1 MRNSILDPSKMTFL
15 RLEATSMRTERILMR
30 RAIPSRWLGLVG
42 LVAAIQLVGCATGVR
57 PIVLSDVVGK
67 LPGANL
73 TTDAETHSAPY
84 TETFS
89 DSSAFPATAASVAA
103 RARTANPSAGP
114 TAVTSRLS
122 DGPVAQVAYQ
132 EVPGHCGPGG
142 CRLGVGVP
150 GIAGCPSCVNGLQ
163 GNGAFAG
170 MGGASG
176 VACPPGL
183 SPSGWPS
190 FIPNPQGI
198 DPNEFLC
205 NGDDAPPAARAH
217 VGDGIVGVGLED
229 TVARYTTDRGA
240 VHVEPSNRVCI
251 YAPRFGTVRRV
262 TGAELGELAVGPRRV
277 LRQDSP
283 IGVDHEIPGLA
294 VTGRDRLYRSDWVRG
309 PDAVRMR
316 DRGVPV
322 ENVLQP
328 LLAEEV
334 LDLLANLSIIQHG
347 ILEQDD
353 LPILERCVQAAVVW
367 SVDQEVAVVINGQT
381 AATVTRD
388 QAARELVVYEFPDGR
403 LRICKGAD
411 VADGVSGDT
420 VTFVLRIDNV
430 GDSPLRDVV
439 VTDNLTTRL
448 EYLADSQTSSRE
460 AEFSFAAN
468 EGQSLRLT
476 WKIPG
481 ELKVGEG
488 ATIQFKCKV
497 R

>member
-1 MRNSILDPSKMTFL
+1 
-15 RLEATSMRTERILMR
+15 MRTQRNRMR
-30 RAIPSRWLGLVG
+30 RTILSQWRGIAG
-42 LVAAIQLVGCATGVR
+42 LVAAIQLVGCASGVR
-57 PIVLSDVVGK
+57 PIVLSDVVSK

-73 TTDAETHSAPY
+73 PSAAQAHSAAY
-84 TETFS
+84 SETFS
-89 DSSAFPATAASVAA
+89 DLPALPATSATPLVGPGSEP
-103 RARTANPSAGP
+103 RSRETNSGTSNGTA
-114 TAVTSRLS
+114 
-122 DGPVAQVAYQ
+122 GPVAQVAYQ
-132 EVPGHCGPGG
+132 QVPGNCAPGA
-142 CRLGVGVP
+142 CRWGATVP
-150 GIAGCPSCVNGLQ
+150 GAGACPSCANGIP
-163 GNGAFAG
+163 GCGPFAG
-170 MGGASG
+170 TGGANG
-176 VACPPGL
+176 GGCPPGL
-183 SPSGWPS
+183 SPSGWPA

-205 NGDDAPPAARAH
+205 NGEDAPPAARAH

-283 IGVDHEIPGLA
+283 IGVDHEVPGLA
-294 VTGRDRLYRSDWVRG
+294 VTGRDRLVRRDWVRG

-328 LLAEEV
+328 LLAEDV
-334 LDLLANLSIIQHG
+334 LELLANLSIIRRG
-347 ILEQDD
+347 VLEQED
-353 LPILERCVQAAVVW
+353 LPLLERCVQAAVVW

-381 AATVTRD
+381 AATVIRD

-403 LRICKGAD
+403 LRICKCSD
-411 VADGVSGDT
+411 VAEGVSGDI
-420 VTFVLRIDNV
+420 VTFVLRLDNV

-439 VTDNLTTRL
+439 VTDSLTTRL
-448 EYLADSQTSSRE
+448 EYVADSQTSSRE
-460 AEFSFAAN
+460 AEFSFAEN

>member
-1 MRNSILDPSKMTFL
+1 MSTFDTSKTTFL
-15 RLEATSMRTERILMR
+15 GLEATSMRTQRNRMR
-30 RAIPSRWLGLVG
+30 RTIPSQWLGLAG
-42 LVAAIQLVGCATGVR
+42 LAAAIQLVGCASGVR
-57 PIVLSDVVGK
+57 PVVLSDVVSK
-67 LPGANL
+67 LPSANL
-73 TTDAETHSAPY
+73 TTAADANSAAY
-84 TETFS
+84 SETFS
-89 DSSAFPATAASVAA
+89 DFSSIPATSATVYA
-103 RARTANPSAGP
+103 RPGNEQRSRGASAG
-114 TAVTSRLS
+114 TSRLS
-122 DGPVAQVAYQ
+122 DEPVVQVAYQ
-132 EVPGHCGPGG
+132 EVSGNCGPGA
-142 CRLGVGVP
+142 CRWGVAGP
-150 GIAGCPSCVNGLQ
+150 GTGACPSCANGMQ
-163 GNGAFAG
+163 GCGTFAG
-170 MGGASG
+170 MGGANG
-176 VACPPGL
+176 GICPPGL
-183 SPSGWPS
+183 SPSGWPA

-283 IGVDHEIPGLA
+283 IGVDHEVPGLA

-328 LLAEEV
+328 LLAEDV
-334 LDLLANLSIIQHG
+334 LELLANLSIIQRG
-347 ILEQDD
+347 VLEQED

-367 SVDQEVAVVINGQT
+367 SVDQEVGVVINGQT

-403 LRICKGAD
+403 LRICKCSD
-411 VADGVSGDT
+411 VADGVSGDI

-439 VTDNLTTRL
+439 VTDSLTTRL
-448 EYLADSQTSSRE
+448 EYVADSQTSSRE
-460 AEFSFAAN
+460 AEFSFAEN